1 MKKGFYIFLVF
12 FLAVL
17 KLQAQEDYIESDTS
31 EYIPAFERDTNSRVH
46 AGAIMGLHYRG
57 LLYKENPALSDSIG
71 NWSNTPHIGF
81 SFGIVVDT
89 RINQRLDFVSG
100 FNIMISKLQMN
111 YTFRGKDESFITSY
125 STLQLPLWLN
135 YGLRKTPNRMYI
147 GFGTILTTDISRRD
161 EKLNRTI
168 TFNNFNMLIG
178 AGIGYRK
185 RLPTYF
191 NLNFEL
197 QAHFSLINL
206 IQNKD
211 NFYNQ
216 VLNNM
221 NIWEVSFY
229 ISLD

>member
-1 MKKGFYIFLVF
+1 MKNGFYIL
-12 FLAVL
+12 LAL
-17 KLQAQEDYIESDTS
+17 YLMTMSLQAQEDYIESDSS

-46 AGAIMGLHYRG
+46 AGAIIGLHYRG
-57 LLYKENPALSDSIG
+57 LFYNENPALSDSIG
-71 NWSNTPHIGF
+71 NWSNTPHMGF
-81 SFGIVVDT
+81 SFGIAVNT

-100 FNIMISKLQMN
+100 FNIMISKLQMD
-111 YTFRGKDESFITSY
+111 YTFRRKDESFVTSY

-135 YGLRKTPNRMYI
+135 YGLQKIPNRMYA
-147 GFGTILTTDISRRD
+147 GFGAILTTDISRRD
-161 EKLNRTI
+161 EKINRTI

-206 IQNKD
+206 IQDKD
-211 NFYNQ
+211 KFYNQ
-216 VLNNM
+216 VLDNM
-221 NIWEVSFY
+221 NIWEMSFY
-229 ISLD
+229 ISMD